1 MHMLNI
7 MYFIVLSI
15 VCYILMNDPNIYSQD
30 QRSTEIGKCEIDL
43 LLLEYDHTGEGMK
56 TYIIRSVYHI

>member
-1 MHMLNI
+1 
-7 MYFIVLSI
+7 
-15 VCYILMNDPNIYSQD
+15 MNDPNIYSQD